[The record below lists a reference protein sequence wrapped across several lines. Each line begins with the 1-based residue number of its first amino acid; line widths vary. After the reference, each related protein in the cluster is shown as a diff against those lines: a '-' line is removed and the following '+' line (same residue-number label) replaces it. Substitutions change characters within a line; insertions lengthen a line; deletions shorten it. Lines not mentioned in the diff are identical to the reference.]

1 MHYYEDCSVRTLRIV
16 AFFTAVLVAA
26 SARAETIDLSEFTC
40 KQFAESPKETIGLI
54 QMWLEGYY
62 TEEDDPAIID
72 FDKAG
77 VTSEKLRSYC
87 VQNPH
92 VGILTAADK
101 LMEK

>member
-1 MHYYEDCSVRTLRIV
+1 MHYEDCSVRTLRIV

-40 KQFAESPKETIGLI
+40 KQFAESPKETI
-54 QMWLEGYY
+54 
-62 TEEDDPAIID
+62 DPAIID
-72 FDKAG
+72 FDKAK